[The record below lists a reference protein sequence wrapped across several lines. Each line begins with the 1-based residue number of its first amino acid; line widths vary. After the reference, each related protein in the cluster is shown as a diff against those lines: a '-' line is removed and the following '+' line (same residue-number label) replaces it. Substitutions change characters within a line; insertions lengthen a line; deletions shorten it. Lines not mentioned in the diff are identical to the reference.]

1 MKPGQPVGVL
11 VGSGEGTRGGKKNWS
26 GRGRG
31 KDKERGAAE
40 PVETELTRRTSR
52 SNDDGRRT
60 YEESGST
67 CFFAMH
73 LHIYCG
79 SSFMQI

>member
-11 VGSGEGTRGGKKNWS
+11 VGSGEGTRGRKKNRS

-67 CFFAMH
+67 CSRM
-73 LHIYCG
+73 
-79 SSFMQI
+79 SD